1 MAPSLLRR
9 GRSVM
14 TLGALA
20 CLLLAVI
27 VQGRIEG
34 ERRGGSVHP
43 LLYLPSGEFLQVMAL
58 GFDGLLAD
66 VLYLWSIQ
74 YYGNYDIKDRF
85 DYLERIYEQVIT
97 ELGPDDTDSYLVGG
111 VL

>member
-1 MAPSLLRR
+1 MAPSLLMR

-34 ERRGGSVHP
+34 ERRGGSLPP
-43 LLYLPSGEFLQVMAL
+43 LLYLPSGEVLKAVAL

-66 VLYLWSIQ
+66 VLYLWSVPYFGQ
-74 YYGNYDIKDRF
+74 YDIKERF
-85 DYLERIYEQVIT
+85 YYLEGIFEQGIT
-97 ELGPDDTDSYLVGG
+97 QLDP
-111 VL
+111 